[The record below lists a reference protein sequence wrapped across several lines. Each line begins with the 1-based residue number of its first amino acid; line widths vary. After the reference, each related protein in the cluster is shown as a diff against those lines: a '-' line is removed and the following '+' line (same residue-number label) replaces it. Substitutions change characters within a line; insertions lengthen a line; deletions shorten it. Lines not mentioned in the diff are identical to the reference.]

1 MGMWGNC
8 KKILCIR
15 ADNMGDLI
23 MTTPALRALKET
35 FHCHITVLTSS
46 MGKGIT
52 PFIPFI
58 DDTIVFDAPW
68 IKSALPTDFSS
79 LSPLIET
86 LRQGQFDAAVIFTVY
101 SQSALPAAMMTA
113 MAGIPRRL
121 AYCRENPYGLLT
133 DWVPDKEPYE
143 YILHQVERDLR
154 LAGAIGALTRN
165 DRLFINCPD
174 ANVDAAQNKLFKRGI
189 LSDEPFLIFHPGVSE
204 EKRKYPVAHW
214 IELGREITKLFN
226 IRIFI
231 TGIQNEYSL
240 AQTICEGIG
249 SNALNVAGL
258 LNLGEFIAL
267 ADKSLLVVTVNTST
281 VHIAAARQTPVV
293 VLYAMTNPQH
303 TPWKVE
309 NKVFY
314 FSVAGTLKSKNEI
327 VAHVDRTIY
336 NKPVEMPPP
345 AIITPAIKQLLEHIM
360 HNTTP
365 ALSGAAPG
373 PRNDAAPQH

>member
-35 FHCHITVLTSS
+35 FHCHITMLTSS

-58 DDTIVFDAPW
+58 DDTIVYDAPW
-68 IKSALPTDFSS
+68 IKSALPIDLSS
-79 LSPLIET
+79 LPPLIET
-86 LRQGQFDAAVIFTVY
+86 LRQGQFDAAIIFTVY
-101 SQSALPAAMMTA
+101 SQSALPAAMVTA

-143 YILHQVERDLR
+143 FILHQVERDLR
-154 LAGAIGALTRN
+154 LAGAIGAFTSN

-174 ANVDAAQNKLFKRGI
+174 ANAVAAQNKLFKRGM
-189 LSDEPFLIFHPGVSE
+189 LPDEPYLIFHPGVSE
-204 EKRKYPVAHW
+204 EKRKYPVAYW
-214 IELGREITKLFN
+214 IALGREVAKLFN
-226 IRIFI
+226 LRILV
-231 TGIQNEYSL
+231 TGIQSEYPL
-240 AQTICEGIG
+240 TQTISEGIG
-249 SNALNVAGL
+249 SNALNAAGL
-258 LNLGEFIAL
+258 LSLGEFIEAVNR
-267 ADKSLLVVTVNTST
+267 SLLVVSVNTST

-303 TPWKVE
+303 TPWKVAS
-309 NKVFY
+309 KVFY
-314 FSVAGTLKSKNEI
+314 FSVPATLKSKNEI

-336 NKPVEMPPP
+336 NKPVEIPPP
-345 AIITPAIKQLLEHIM
+345 AIITPAIKQLLEHSM
-360 HNTTP
+360 RTTP
-365 ALSGAAPG
+365 ALSAVAPG
-373 PRNDAAPQH
+373 PRNDAGPPH